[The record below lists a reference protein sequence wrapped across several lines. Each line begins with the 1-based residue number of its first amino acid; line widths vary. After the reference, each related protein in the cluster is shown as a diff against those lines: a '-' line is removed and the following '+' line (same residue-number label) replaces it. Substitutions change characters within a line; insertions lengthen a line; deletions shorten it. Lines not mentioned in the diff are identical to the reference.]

1 MNNVHPLFSNILSSF
16 AASTTA
22 AATPAKSSR
31 EFGDFDSHVKGIPCQ
46 VVIDSC
52 TVVKGSFSRNA
63 PSDLDYHGYSEVEF
77 HLLDRKGYSAS
88 WLESKMSDAD
98 RDRIEGE
105 VLSHN
110 SEK

>member
-1 MNNVHPLFSNILSSF
+1 MSNLHPLFSNILSSF
-16 AASTTA
+16 AASTS
-22 AATPAKSSR
+22 AATPAKKSTR
-31 EFGDFDSHVKGIPCQ
+31 ESGDFDSNVQGIPCQ

-63 PSDLDYHGYSEVEF
+63 PSDLDYNGYSEVEF
-77 HLLDRKGYSAS
+77 HLLDRKGYAAS

-110 SEK
+110 SEE